1 MPEPYPLSAQM
12 AAFVAESQRFIAA
25 DNSLAAQRVAY
36 GALCRAFSPP
46 RPAGL
51 MVNDLQLAGVA
62 VRRYL
67 PDAPAP
73 TADWPCLL
81 YLHGGGWMLGDLDSH
96 DFICAYLAQQ
106 LGIVVVGVAYQLAPE
121 QPFPA
126 ALEDCLAVW
135 QALRDGLLDVPLEQ
149 ARLAVAGD
157 SAGGNLAVALCL
169 ALRATEQQQPCAQA
183 LIYPVLS
190 ALPLPSHQRCADAPL
205 LTHAELQACL
215 DIYLAA
221 PEQRQ
226 NPLALPLAAPDFVG
240 LAPAFVAAA
249 EFDPLR
255 DDAARYAERLALDGV
270 PVVFEPGLGLIH
282 GCLRG
287 LGRVDEVDRLYQHLC
302 TWLATAQGR

>member
-12 AAFVAESQRFIAA
+12 AAFVAESQRFGAA
-25 DNSLAAQRVAY
+25 DNSLAAQRAAY

-46 RPAGL
+46 HPAGL
-51 MVNDLQLAGVA
+51 TVNDLQLAGVT

-67 PDAPAP
+67 PDQPAPA
-73 TADWPCLL
+73 AGWPCLL

-106 LGIVVVGVAYQLAPE
+106 LGLVVVGVAYRLAPE

-157 SAGGNLAVALCL
+157 SAGGNLAVVLCL
-169 ALRATEQQQPCAQA
+169 ALRATGQRQPCAQA

-190 ALPLPSHQRCADAPL
+190 AQALPSHQRCADAPL

-215 DIYLAA
+215 DTYLAD

-226 NPLALPLAAPDFVG
+226 NPLALPLSAPDFAG

-255 DDAARYAERLALDGV
+255 DDAAHYAERLAFDGV
-270 PVVFEPGLGLIH
+270 PVVFEPGLGLVH

-287 LGRVDEVDRLYQHLC
+287 LGRVAEVDRLYQRLC
-302 TWLATAQGR
+302 AWLATAI

>member
-12 AAFVAESQRFIAA
+12 AAFVAESQRYACA
-25 DNSLAAQRVAY
+25 DNSLAAQRAVY

-46 RPAGL
+46 HPAGL
-51 MVNDLQLAGVA
+51 RVNDLQLAEVA

-73 TADWPCLL
+73 AAGWPCLL

-106 LGIVVVGVAYQLAPE
+106 LGLVVVGVAYRLAPE

-135 QALRDGLLDVPLEQ
+135 QALRGGQLDVPLEQ

-169 ALRATEQQQPCAQA
+169 ALRAAGQQQPCAQA

-190 ALPLPSHQRCADAPL
+190 AQTLPSHQHCADAPL

-215 DIYLAA
+215 DTYLAD

-226 NPLALPLAAPDFVG
+226 NPLALPLAAPDFAG

-255 DDAARYAERLALDGV
+255 DDAAHYAERLAFDGV
-270 PVVFEPGLGLIH
+270 PVVFEPGLGLVH

-287 LGRVDEVDRLYQHLC
+287 LGRVDEVDRLYQCLC
-302 TWLATAQGR
+302 AWLATAI

>member
-1 MPEPYPLSAQM
+1 MPESYPLSAQM
-12 AAFVAESQRFIAA
+12 AAFVAESQTHASA
-25 DNSLAAQRVAY
+25 DNSLAAQRAAY

-51 MVNDLQLAGVA
+51 TINDLQLAEVA

-67 PDAPAP
+67 PAQPAPA
-73 TADWPCLL
+73 AGWPCLL

-106 LGIVVVGVAYQLAPE
+106 LGLVVVAVAYRLAPE

-126 ALEDCLAVW
+126 ALEDCMGVW
-135 QALRDGLLDVPLEQ
+135 QALRDGQLDVPLEQ

-157 SAGGNLAVALCL
+157 SAGGNLAVAICL
-169 ALRATEQQQPCAQA
+169 ALRAAGQQQPCAQA

-190 ALPLPSHQRCADAPL
+190 ALPLPSHQLCADAPL
-205 LTHAELQACL
+205 LTHAGLQACL
-215 DIYLAA
+215 DIYLAD

-240 LAPAFVAAA
+240 LPPAFVAAA
-249 EFDPLR
+249 EFDSLR

-270 PVVFEPGLGLIH
+270 PVEFEPGLGLVH

-287 LGRVDEVDRLYQHLC
+287 LGRVAEVDRLYQRLC
-302 TWLATAQGR
+302 AWLATAV